1 MVHKSDDGNLHTEAH
16 GTRDLDFDTTE
27 IDNAVMS
34 DIGDRVKRAFDGD
47 DGVGRHS
54 DISVL
59 DVDVLPH
66 VESVQDDTF
75 APGFVLKDRFELV
88 TLVHSGGM
96 GHVYKAVDYRR
107 QRIGSENIHVAIKMM
122 RRTAAPEHEAH
133 LVLEREAA
141 KAQALSHP
149 NIINIFD
156 FDEHEDRFFLVMEW
170 LDGESVNA
178 LLRRNSGQQL
188 APEIAWSIIEGA
200 AAAIEHAHS
209 HNVVHADI
217 NPSNIFIT
225 RSGEIKLLDFGVARY
240 CDDSQDTS
248 NVRPT
253 WVTQTYASP
262 EVLSGL
268 QPVFEDDVFS
278 LACIAYRL
286 LSGRH
291 PFDGSISIVAKHEG
305 IEVPC
310 IQGLADRDWLVLCRS
325 LSYARADRCE
335 PISAFIRH
343 TTSTAMPEVA
353 SPGYRRMR
361 TLWPLAA
368 SVAAL
373 AIIAGGWWF
382 WPSETLNKPAVEAQR
397 SPADEPTT
405 SNTEA
410 VPVQAPVNKLLA
422 SAVEAVE
429 EGRLVGPEPGNAR
442 SLYRKAL
449 AIEPTNPGALRGLR
463 SISDTYVQ
471 QANQELV
478 SGNPW
483 QASAALAI
491 AAETDPGNPAIMIT
505 NELLIAQGDR
515 QLASARLAAVEGD
528 TERAAEMLSIAEN
541 FAHLDEVAINEVRE
555 QLARLAQEELFLERL
570 AAAEEHID
578 RGRLTTPAQ
587 QNAQTVL
594 AELYRDHGDDP
605 RLLRSMERLGQRLL
619 TRASVATAAAEFST
633 AGELLDTVDALGVL
647 SPGVAAARE
656 SLRTAVDATD
666 FDQAAAAGNDVPELP
681 TVASLDTQANLPA
694 TPAAS
699 DVALATTLES
709 KGSESGLIDART
721 RTAREPVR
729 ADTAESLSTTTAEP
743 GKPKLSR
750 LDELGIRS
758 YVAPRYPRNASRR
771 RISGLVHVGF
781 DVNTDGSTSAIKVV
795 SSEPSGVFDASAEEA
810 VSQWQFA
817 PQDRVIRANVTVR
830 FELPR

>member
-1 MVHKSDDGNLHTEAH
+1 MVQKSDDGNLDTGAR
-16 GTRDLDFDTTE
+16 GARDLDFDTTE
-27 IDNAVMS
+27 FDNAVTS
-34 DIGDRVKRAFDGD
+34 DIGNLVKRAFDGD
-47 DGVGRHS
+47 DAVGQHS
-54 DISVL
+54 DVSVL

-75 APGFVLKDRFELV
+75 EPGFVLKDRFELV

-122 RRTAAPEHEAH
+122 RRTAAPEHDAH

-170 LDGESVNA
+170 LDGESVNS

-200 AAAIEHAHS
+200 AAAVEHAHS

-225 RSGEIKLLDFGVARY
+225 GSGEIKLLDFGVARY
-240 CDDSQDTS
+240 NDDSPETS
-248 NVRPT
+248 DIRST

-268 QPVFEDDVFS
+268 PPVFEDDVFS

-343 TTSTAMPEVA
+343 TTSTATPEVA
-353 SPGYRRMR
+353 SPRYRRMR

-373 AIIAGGWWF
+373 AIIAGGWWL
-382 WPSETLNKPAVEAQR
+382 WPSETLNEPAVEAQR
-397 SPADEPTT
+397 SPVEEPTM
-405 SNTEA
+405 SDAE
-410 VPVQAPVNKLLA
+410 VIPVQAPVNELLA

-442 SLYRKAL
+442 SLYREAL
-449 AIEPTNPGALRGLR
+449 VMEPTDPGALRGLR

-471 QANQELV
+471 QANQELIA
-478 SGNPW
+478 GNPF

-528 TERAAEMLSIAEN
+528 TERAAELLSIAEN
-541 FAHLDEVAINEVRE
+541 YAHLDKDVINEVRE
-555 QLARLAQEELFLERL
+555 QLARIAQEERFLERL

-587 QNAQTVL
+587 ENAQTVL

-605 RLLRSMERLGQRLL
+605 RLLGSMERLGERLL
-619 TRASVATAAAEFST
+619 TRASAAIAAAEFAN
-633 AGELLDTVDALGVL
+633 AGELLDAVDALDVL
-647 SPGVAAARE
+647 SPEVAAARE
-656 SLRTAVDATD
+656 SLQNAVVAADSDPT
-666 FDQAAAAGNDVPELP
+666 AAAGNDAPELP
-681 TVASLDTQANLPA
+681 SVASLDTEANLPA
-694 TPAAS
+694 TPAAT
-699 DVALATTLES
+699 DVTLATTLES
-709 KGSESGLIDART
+709 KGSESGLIEARKG
-721 RTAREPVR
+721 TAREPVR
-729 ADTAESLSTTTAEP
+729 ANTAESLSTTKAEP
-743 GKPKLSR
+743 KKPKLSR

-758 YVAPRYPRNASRR
+758 YVAPKYPRSASRR

-781 DVNTDGSTSAIKVV
+781 DVNTDGSTSAINIVN
-795 SSEPSGVFDASAEEA
+795 SEPSGVFDASAAEA